1 MLYCIN
7 STTIVQVRCTHYK
20 IIFWWWI
27 ELVPSLATLIIK
39 LCREHYCLH
48 VLYLSVY
55 KMIIFTVASACLTLY
70 RLKHH
75 VIIKIIILISHQNT
89 GIIEI
94 CKETRSLIYI
104 CWNCLKRKY
113 NTHGYVAHCI
123 SQNTNEN
130 RINIKICYKPTH
142 GKISSILN
150 FMLYQPKHIV
160 PMCTLQDREN
170 IPSMLYQP

>member
-1 MLYCIN
+1 MQASFLLRLCMYVCQHIHIVQIYTLRYHDNMLYCIN

-70 RLKHH
+70 RLIHH
-75 VIIKIIILISHQNT
+75 VIIKIGILISYQNT
-89 GIIEI
+89 GIIAIYKKQHHWYIYVEI
-94 CKETRSLIYI
+94 VWKL
-104 CWNCLKRKY
+104 
-113 NTHGYVAHCI
+113 
-123 SQNTNEN
+123 
-130 RINIKICYKPTH
+130 NIIRTVMLHIASAKTQMKI
-142 GKISSILN
+142 G
-150 FMLYQPKHIV
+150 
-160 PMCTLQDREN
+160 
-170 IPSMLYQP
+170 